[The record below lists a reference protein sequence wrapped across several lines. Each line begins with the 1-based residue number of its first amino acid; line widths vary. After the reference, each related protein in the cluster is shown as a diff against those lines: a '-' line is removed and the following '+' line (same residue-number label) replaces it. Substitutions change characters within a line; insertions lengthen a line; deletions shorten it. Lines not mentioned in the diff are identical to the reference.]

1 MIELIIEDNEIKNQD
16 IKNFIKNIPKEEL
29 KEMFLFFLE
38 NKLEKKQKNRWE
50 NFINDIEKIE
60 TKEVSKYIQQSS
72 QDIRENLNFRE
83 VYE

>member
-38 NKLEKKQKNRWE
+38 NKLQKKQK
-50 NFINDIEKIE
+50 K
-60 TKEVSKYIQQSS
+60 
-72 QDIRENLNFRE
+72 
-83 VYE
+83 